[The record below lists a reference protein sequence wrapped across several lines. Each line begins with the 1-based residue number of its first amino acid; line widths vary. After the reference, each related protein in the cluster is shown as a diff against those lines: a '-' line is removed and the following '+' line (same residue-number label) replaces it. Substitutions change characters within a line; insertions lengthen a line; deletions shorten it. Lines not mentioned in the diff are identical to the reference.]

1 MAQIADNKATE
12 FVYGGLFGYNFED
25 QDIPG
30 KEDME
35 KLNCVSN
42 FAEYVYKHAARCGY
56 NGDSADIAKIAEFV
70 ANLCSK
76 ASVELGSGTKK
87 TIERWLKNG
96 LPSND
101 ANGRENIYR
110 LCFALKMNGYQTVEF
125 FLKAYMERPFN
136 YKNIHEAVYFFCMNN
151 NLTYKDAVRI
161 ISEVEHSSEIEN
173 PYADNVTEQIGAH
186 IATLQDEAALVKY
199 LVENWSGFQTH
210 NQTATEKIRQ
220 LVKHC
225 MLIAPKEYEAAYESK
240 VVVKN
245 EDDSKIVVKNEDDLL
260 QVIYGYAAR
269 AKEENQN
276 VHKKSIS
283 KSNFPDLVKRNWP
296 QREQFQQILQ
306 KGTASYD
313 TIRRALIMLVF
324 YDFFASAVVA
334 QKEAEHQQKLTGREM
349 STPAVENGLFDEFE
363 TEANTIL
370 SECGYVQLY
379 WRNPYDWMIG
389 YCAQALD
396 PIGQLRD
403 LIEEYYLSDEAVCDQ
418 PNALTEAEIIE
429 KLSHNW

>member
-1 MAQIADNKATE
+1 MALIADNKATE
-12 FVYGGLFGYNFED
+12 FIYGELFGYNFED

-35 KLNCVSN
+35 KLNSVSN
-42 FAEYVYKHAARCGY
+42 FAEYVYMHAARCGY
-56 NGDSADIAKIAEFV
+56 TGASTDIAQITAFV
-70 ANLCSK
+70 ANLCSE

-87 TIERWLKNG
+87 TIERWLKTG

-101 ANGRENIYR
+101 INGRENIYR

-151 NLTYKDAVRI
+151 GLTYKDADRI
-161 ISEVEHSSEIEN
+161 ISEIERRDEVEN

-186 IATLQDEAALVKY
+186 IATLQDETALVKY
-199 LVENWSGFQTH
+199 LVENRSGFQKH
-210 NQTATEKIRQ
+210 NQTATAKIRQ
-220 LVKHC
+220 LVDSC
-225 MLIAPKEYEAAYESK
+225 MLIAPKEYEAVYGSEF
-240 VVVKN
+240 
-245 EDDSKIVVKNEDDLL
+245 VVKNEDDLL

-269 AKEENQN
+269 AKENNLN

-296 QREQFQQILQ
+296 QREQLQQILQ

-313 TIRRALIMLVF
+313 TIRRALIMLAF

-334 QKEAEHQQKLTGREM
+334 QKETERQHKLTGKEISV
-349 STPAVENGLFDEFE
+349 STVENGLFDEFE
-363 TEANTIL
+363 TEVNTIL

-403 LIEEYYLSDEAVCDQ
+403 LIDEYYLGDEDTCDQ
-418 PNALTEAEIIE
+418 PPILTEEEIIE
-429 KLSHNW
+429 RLMSNQ